1 MSSLVLSLRIDPKT
15 HKNMVRHLISSLI
28 ICALLSS
35 CLVSKKKYDFEVAAK
50 LEAQAENKQ
59 LKSTVA
65 TLKKNISDLEAQK
78 ALLERQL
85 AATKTSKDSLQRATS
100 QNISGL
106 STQMN
111 DLNKR
116 LNEKEKLLSE
126 KEQAI
131 ADREKT
137 IQQLQDLLSKQQKA
151 IEDLRKKITDALV
164 AFNKDELSVEI
175 RDGKVYVS
183 LSEQLL
189 FKSGSTAVDI
199 KGQAALKKLAEVLN
213 QNPEINVQIEGHTDN
228 VPIKSPTIK
237 DNWDLSVL
245 RATSIIRILTESK
258 LDNTRILA
266 SGRGEFYP
274 ISTNDSAPNKA
285 RNRRTEIIL
294 SPQLNELFQ
303 ILNEQKF

>member
-1 MSSLVLSLRIDPKT
+1 
-15 HKNMVRHLISSLI
+15 MVRHLISSLI